1 MNDGVKSLADKA
13 QVIDTINDLF
23 IATDDRDWPKVLSC
37 FSSEVLFDMSSLTGQ
52 EAVSL
57 SPQEIVN
64 SWEEGLKPLKVVH
77 HQAGNYRVSIDG
89 DEARGFCNGIA
100 FHYLP
105 NSTGMNTRVFV
116 GSYDFHLRR
125 EDARWLIDQFRFNL
139 RGCQANCVSGDNQ
152 LPSPERSEDY
162 ADYTGTLG
170 RTLERLQ
177 VA

>member
-1 MNDGVKSLADKA
+1 MNDVNSLADKA

-23 IATDDRDWPKVLSC
+23 IATDNRDWSKVLDC

-64 SWEEGLKPLKVVH
+64 SWEEGLRPLRAVH
-77 HQAGNYRVSIDG
+77 HQAGNYRVRIDG
-89 DEARGFCNGIA
+89 DEAQAFCYGIA

-105 NSTGMNTRVFV
+105 NPSGKNMRVFV

-125 EDARWLIDQFRFNL
+125 EGDRWRIDQFRFNL
-139 RGCQANCVSGDNQ
+139 KFIDGNLD
-152 LPSPERSEDY
+152 
-162 ADYTGTLG
+162 
-170 RTLERLQ
+170 LEKSVLQ
-177 VA
+177 IE